1 MQDLEQLPVLSVG
14 DESISLAQSLKYL
27 QLSGNLM
34 PVIQD
39 VVSQH
44 VVYQEL
50 QARKEK
56 YQLSSADIAQT
67 MVDFRCRHKLT
78 EADAFDAWL
87 KSQGIDQI
95 LFQQRIAMNALLKQ
109 LKADIAQPDLQT
121 VFEQQKENLET
132 VVLEGLLLA
141 DESLAGVL
149 HERLQ
154 AGETMEALSE
164 PKVGAPLVRRVRKDL
179 RRGQLPEPLRAHVNQ
194 VPAGTLLKPFAMA
207 EYWSIFQVESVTPAA
222 LEGELKQ
229 QLEERLFQLWV
240 AEKIKSLNVH
250 LTQPD
255 AELVKQAASIA

>member
-1 MQDLEQLPVLSVG
+1 MQELEQLPVLRVG

-50 QARKEK
+50 QVRKEK

-67 MVDFRCRHKLT
+67 MVDFRCLHQLT
-78 EADAFDAWL
+78 ESEAFDAWL
-87 KSQGIDQI
+87 QSQGIDQT

-109 LKADIAQPDLQT
+109 LKADIAAPDIQT
-121 VFEQQKENLET
+121 VFEQQKDQLET
-132 VVLEGLLLA
+132 VALEGLVMS
-141 DESLAGVL
+141 DESMATVL
-149 HERLQ
+149 HGRLQ
-154 AGETMEALSE
+154 AGESMEALSE

-179 RRGQLPEPLRAHVNQ
+179 RRGQLPEPLRTHVAHAS
-194 VPAGTLLKPFAMA
+194 AGSLLQPLAMA
-207 EYWSIFQVESVTPAA
+207 EYWSIFQVESVMPAV

-240 AEKIKSLNVH
+240 AQKIKSLNVR
-250 LTQPD
+250 LTQPEP
-255 AELVKQAASIA
+255 AKESVSVS

>member
-1 MQDLEQLPVLSVG
+1 MQELEQLPVLKVG

-50 QARKEK
+50 QLRKDK

-67 MVDFRCRHKLT
+67 MVDFRCRHQLT
-78 EADAFDAWL
+78 DADAFDAWL

-109 LKADIAQPDLQT
+109 LKADIAEPDIQA
-121 VFEQQKENLET
+121 VFDQQKDNLET
-132 VVLEGLLLA
+132 VALEGLVMS
-141 DESLAGVL
+141 DESMAWVL

-154 AGETMEALSE
+154 AGETIEAISE
-164 PKVGAPLVRRVRKDL
+164 PKAGAPLVRRVRKDL
-179 RRGQLPEPLRAHVNQ
+179 RRGQLPEPLRSHVAD
-194 VPAGTLLKPFAMA
+194 VPAGTLLKPLEMA
-207 EYWSIFQVESVTPAA
+207 EYWSIFQVESVSPAV

-229 QLEERLFQLWV
+229 QLEEKLFQLWV
-240 AEKIKSLNVH
+240 AQKIKSLNVH
-250 LTQPD
+250 LSQPE
-255 AELVKQAASIA
+255 AVKETADVV

>member
-1 MQDLEQLPVLSVG
+1 MQHLEQLPVLRVG

-50 QARKEK
+50 QERKDK

-78 EADAFDAWL
+78 ESDAFDAWL
-87 KSQGIDQI
+87 QSQGIDQA

-109 LKADIAQPDLQT
+109 LKADIAQPDLQAM
-121 VFEQQKENLET
+121 FDQQKDGLET
-132 VVLEGLLLA
+132 VALEGLVLS
-141 DESLAGVL
+141 DESLAKVL

-164 PKVGAPLVRRVRKDL
+164 PTVGAPLVRRVRKDL
-179 RRGQLPEPLRAHVNQ
+179 RRGQLPEPLRAHVAQ
-194 VPAGTLLKPFAMA
+194 VPAGTLLKPLAMA
-207 EYWSIFQVESVTPAA
+207 EYWSIFQVESVTPAV

-240 AEKIKSLNVH
+240 AEKIKSLNVR
-250 LTQPD
+250 LTQSN
-255 AELVKQAASIA
+255 AEVVKETASIS